1 MEGRIRQWI
10 YGIAHRC
17 LDFLYPRYCIF
28 CLQNIQTTDS
38 LHVCESCCHEL
49 LPRDLTRSCHRCG
62 FSKEN
67 NFQTGVSSLMRGTRC
82 SYCWKKNFLF
92 SNTRCLWNLQGLPRE
107 WIHKLKYHDGE
118 YLVADLVKIL
128 AGNSEWRKYL
138 SSAILVP
145 VPLHWRRYWQ
155 RDYNQSSLIAH
166 AMAKVSGS
174 SVIPLLSRCK
184 FSPSQTEL
192 RGHERFHN
200 VQNAF
205 SLNRKAKNIDRHHRI
220 ILVDDVMTTGATLQA
235 CAKVLYENGFKHIDV
250 ATLAH
255 G

>member
-1 MEGRIRQWI
+1 M
-10 YGIAHRC
+10 
-17 LDFLYPRYCIF
+17 
-28 CLQNIQTTDS
+28 S
-38 LHVCESCCHEL
+38 SCQ
-49 LPRDLTRSCHRCG
+49 RCG
-62 FSKEN
+62 FSKKN
-67 NFQTGVSSLMRGTRC
+67 DAQPGVSSLMKGTRC
-82 SYCWKKNFLF
+82 SHCWNRNFLF
-92 SNTRCLWNLQGLPRE
+92 SNTRCLWNFQGLPRE

-118 YLVADLVKIL
+118 YLVADLGKIL
-128 AGNSEWRKYL
+128 TSNFEWREYL

-155 RDYNQSSLIAH
+155 RDYNQSNLIAR

-174 SVIPLLSRCK
+174 PVISLLSRCK

-192 RGHERFHN
+192 RGHERLRN

-205 SLNRKAKNIDRHHRI
+205 SLNRKAKNIDRNYRI

-235 CAKVLYENGFKHIDV
+235 CATVLRENGFEHIDV
-250 ATLAH
+250 ATLAR